1 MRSAVRPRSGFIVS
15 MQARVLRASA
25 ESVDRTTRGMACGLA
40 AAVQM
45 VLARTTVI
53 PRNTPERLVTGGLFS
68 FSRNPIYLADVVILS
83 GLMLIWHAVLAAPL
97 IAVFMAV
104 ITRRFIRGEEA
115 AIAAAHGAD
124 YAAYCARTPRF
135 LPWPRPR
142 AATGTEGAD
151 A

>member
-1 MRSAVRPRSGFIVS
+1 MTLKDLLHRIELPPAWLAFFAAISWGVGQVVPVALPFAPVLGFALV
-15 MQARVLRASA
+15 ALGVAL
-25 ESVDRTTRGMACGLA
+25 TLA

-68 FSRNPIYLADVVILS
+68 LSRNPIYLADVLILS
-83 GLMLIWHAVLAAPL
+83 GLMLIWNAVLAAPL

-124 YAAYCARTPRF
+124 YAAYCARTRRW
-135 LPWPRPR
+135 L
-142 AATGTEGAD
+142 
-151 A
+151 